1 MEKNYI
7 KFQVYLMAIYDKKLE
22 KSIFYLLPQNSDFA
36 RFNVTLVLNG
46 SKEDLF
52 FFRLH
57 TCYMYMNLLHSFL
70 QVKTI
75 RDGLRKVGLG
85 AVDVETIENVQGK

>member
-1 MEKNYI
+1 MT
-7 KFQVYLMAIYDKKLE
+7 KKKK

-36 RFNVTLVLNG
+36 RFNVTLVFKK
-46 SKEDLF
+46 SKEDLLF
-52 FFRLH
+52 FFTLH
-57 TCYMYMNLLHSFL
+57 TCYMYMDLLRFFL